1 MKKAGKLDNVVGLS
15 RARSIQIL
23 VLVGFLYHIFITFE
37 VPFFFESVSQDNS
50 GVSFQNDAFVWLQ
63 QLDSEE
69 EVQEKAA
76 PIRPLKQP
84 LRVSSSVS
92 PKSHRQMREYK
103 TLSGLIFDWRALN
116 SSEKDGFSGLHKS
129 AIMAFQ
135 LGESLWEEL
144 RSGKIKFDVEKAAE
158 NRSES
163 CPNSVSLAGAEFMN
177 QGRVMV
183 LPCGLTLGS
192 HITLV
197 AKPRP
202 AHAEYDPKIALLK
215 DGDQSVMVS
224 QFMMELIGLKTV
236 DGEEPP
242 RILHYN
248 PRLKGDWSGKPVIEQ
263 NTCYR
268 QQWGPAVRC
277 EGWKSM
283 PEEDTGE

>member
-1 MKKAGKLDNVVGLS
+1 M
-15 RARSIQIL
+15 
-23 VLVGFLYHIFITFE
+23 GFLYLIFMTFE
-37 VPFFFESVSQDNS
+37 VPFVFKSVSQDNS
-50 GVSFQNDAFVWLQ
+50 GVSFQNDPFVRLQ
-63 QLDSEE
+63 RLDSEE
-69 EVQEKAA
+69 ELQEKAA
-76 PIRPLKQP
+76 PIRPLDKL
-84 LRVSSSVS
+84 LRVSSLVS
-92 PKSHRQMREYK
+92 PKPHRQMREYK
-103 TLSGLIFDWRALN
+103 ILSGLVFDWRALN
-116 SSEKDGFSGLHKS
+116 SSEKNGFSVLHKS

-135 LGESLWEEL
+135 MGENLWKEL
-144 RSGKIKFDVEKAAE
+144 RSGKIKIDAEKAAE

-163 CPNSVSLAGAEFMN
+163 CPNSISLTGAEFMS

-192 HITLV
+192 HITVV

-236 DGEEPP
+236 DGEDPP

-248 PRLKGDWSGKPVIEQ
+248 PRLKGDWSGKPVIEL

-268 QQWGPAVRC
+268 QQWGTAVRC
-277 EGWKSM
+277 EGWKSKS
-283 PEEDTGE
+283 EEETGE